1 MDLSGIREA
10 SRLIFVDEL
19 TGLYNRRFMRQ
30 YLRERLDQL
39 ARDRTPL
46 SVIMLDLDGFKQVND
61 TYGHLDGDLILK
73 RLADLIRASLPA
85 NAYAI
90 RFAGDEFFAFL
101 EGADAAEG
109 VKVAEGIRE
118 RVNTERF
125 ATEKAPDGIPVR
137 ISLGVAAY
145 PEDAPSPSELI
156 EAADQ
161 ALYRSKRAG
170 KNCVSRAGGWALP
183 PEVEILKRFPCPRLV
198 GRDDALAEL
207 ERPLAEGAER
217 KNRFL
222 LVEANRGLG
231 KTRLLLE
238 VMRRAAGR
246 RLRCFF
252 GRCLDSHRA
261 IPYSSLTRILADC
274 LTREPQLR
282 DTVRTRLSAQTVKEL
297 GTLIPALG
305 PSDGAG
311 EGLAPEDRRSLLFHG
326 MGDLLCQ
333 LSEQAPL
340 LLFLDDLHF
349 VDEASLEVFYR
360 LLDREEGKVIVYA
373 AAQSE
378 TLARQE
384 GGPLPLARLFA
395 LLRQSQNF
403 LRVGLG
409 SLPLAH
415 VTEMVTE
422 ILQRHT
428 ASPAFFQRLYDASEG
443 IPLFVEETLKGLI
456 TKGLLKTTDGMWNLD
471 AVEPATVPASLEA
484 A

>member
-39 ARDRTPL
+39 TRDRTSL
-46 SVIMLDLDGFKQVND
+46 AVIMLDLDGFKQIND

-73 RLADLIRASLPA
+73 RLAELILAALPA

-101 EGADAAEG
+101 EGVDAGEG
-109 VKVAEGIRE
+109 VRVAEAMRE

-170 KNCVSRAGGWALP
+170 KNCVSRAGGWMLP
-183 PEVEILKRFPCPRLV
+183 PEAEILKRFPCPRLV

-231 KTRLLLE
+231 KSRLLLE
-238 VMRRAAGR
+238 VMRRAGARG
-246 RLRCFF
+246 LKCLF
-252 GRCLDSHRA
+252 GRCLDSQRA
-261 IPYSSLTRILADC
+261 IPYSSLTR
-274 LTREPQLR
+274 
-282 DTVRTRLSAQTVKEL
+282 
-297 GTLIPALG
+297 
-305 PSDGAG
+305 
-311 EGLAPEDRRSLLFHG
+311 
-326 MGDLLCQ
+326 
-333 LSEQAPL
+333 
-340 LLFLDDLHF
+340 
-349 VDEASLEVFYR
+349 
-360 LLDREEGKVIVYA
+360 
-373 AAQSE
+373 
-378 TLARQE
+378 
-384 GGPLPLARLFA
+384 
-395 LLRQSQNF
+395 
-403 LRVGLG
+403 
-409 SLPLAH
+409 
-415 VTEMVTE
+415 
-422 ILQRHT
+422 
-428 ASPAFFQRLYDASEG
+428 
-443 IPLFVEETLKGLI
+443 
-456 TKGLLKTTDGMWNLD
+456 
-471 AVEPATVPASLEA
+471 
-484 A
+484 